1 MIKMKKYFFMSVIS
15 TFKYSIE
22 IILTLKEMSL

>member
-15 TFKYSIE
+15 ILEYSIE